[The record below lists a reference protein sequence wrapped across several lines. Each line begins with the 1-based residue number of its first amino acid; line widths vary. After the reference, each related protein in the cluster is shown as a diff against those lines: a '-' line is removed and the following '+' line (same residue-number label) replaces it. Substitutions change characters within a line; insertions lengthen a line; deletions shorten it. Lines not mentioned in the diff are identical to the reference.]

1 MRAGLHRPKTSWF
14 SSSTVS
20 PWSSHAKPASYDRDV
35 QQDTRIIVSIAQQTL
50 RVRQDG
56 ADRLVFDVS
65 TASRGTG
72 CRNGSFCTP
81 LGLHRIRLK
90 IGAGCA
96 PGTVFVRRR
105 PTGEVLTPDL
115 RQRFPDRDWMLTRL
129 LWLQGMEAGVNRGGG
144 VDTLRRFVYIHGTAD
159 EERIGK
165 PTSHGCVRMRSHDI
179 VRLFDVVANGTLV
192 DLQA

>member
-1 MRAGLHRPKTSWF
+1 MQHEP
-14 SSSTVS
+14 
-20 PWSSHAKPASYDRDV
+20 
-35 QQDTRIIVSIAQQTL
+35 RIIVSIADQTL
-50 RVRQDG
+50 RLRQG
-56 ADRLVFDVS
+56 GTDRLVVDVS
-65 TASRGTG
+65 TASRGAG

-115 RQRFPDRDWMLTRL
+115 RRRFPERDWMLTRL
-129 LWLQGMEAGVNRGGG
+129 LWLDGLEPGVNRGGD

-159 EERIGK
+159 EERIGQ
-165 PTSHGCVRMRSHDI
+165 PTSHGCVRMRSDAL
-179 VRLFDVVANGTLV
+179 VLLFDAVANGTLV